1 MASGLT
7 DRLNCRLVESRL
19 HPWIGYRT
27 TSRELRSLLREQ
39 AASLRQTVVAAARS
53 NLEAS
58 RQTQSEIEARM
69 LATARMLVELDRH
82 HVLNQDTLDE
92 IVRENSLFRVTVYGS
107 DREQQLASAHLMWG
121 SDADS
126 VPAFL
131 LTLVETCS
139 IG

>member
-1 MASGLT
+1 
-7 DRLNCRLVESRL
+7 
-19 HPWIGYRT
+19 
-27 TSRELRSLLREQ
+27 
-39 AASLRQTVVAAARS
+39 VVAAARS

-107 DREQQLASAHLMWG
+107 DREQQLASA
-121 SDADS
+121 SDVGQRRGFGPGFAFGFGGDLFDLLLGGILAVVALLATF
-126 VPAFL
+126 VPSWRAPRVDPM
-131 LTLVETCS
+131 TNAAENE
-139 IG
+139 